1 MNNGTAIS
9 AAVLTGLVA
18 GELQELATPPDKQPS
33 LHAPADPAHS
43 AGPHLAYQ
51 GFRANFVTVP
61 LTPLHIAITTGQLGV
76 INQPQSVIFTAAPLM
91 AAQKEQPA

>member
-9 AAVLTGLVA
+9 AAVLTGMVA

-33 LHAPADPAHS
+33 LHAPATDSAG
-43 AGPHLAYQ
+43 AGPHLEYQ

-61 LTPLHIAITTGQLGV
+61 LTGLSMAATTGQLGV
-76 INQPQSVIFTAAPLM
+76 INQPQSAVFPAAPLL
-91 AAQKEQPA
+91 AA